1 MWFFLH
7 FTPSLRFPLGLQSAF
22 YTQSTFYP
30 CSAVCSPQSSFYTN
44 RLKNIRV
51 GVEGALIRAIQIIY
65 VSNILFSAGRTRR
78 QSVLITGWK
87 VCDGP
92 AQPICPFAKQL
103 LDCKFAGSMTCKY
116 SSRRKGF
123 ECPSVFNIIDCCTAR
138 CP

>member
-1 MWFFLH
+1 MKMK
-7 FTPSLRFPLGLQSAF
+7 SS
-22 YTQSTFYP
+22 Y
-30 CSAVCSPQSSFYTN
+30 AV
-44 RLKNIRV
+44 V
-51 GVEGALIRAIQIIY
+51 AV
-65 VSNILFSAGRTRR
+65 ILFACIIQMETAKVLSKATEEEDTRAGRTRR

-116 SSRRKGF
+116 SSRRRGF

-138 CP
+138 CL